1 MHNILLTLLIFRCV
15 IRKFC

>member
-1 MHNILLTLLIFRCV
+1 MHNIFLTLLIFRCV